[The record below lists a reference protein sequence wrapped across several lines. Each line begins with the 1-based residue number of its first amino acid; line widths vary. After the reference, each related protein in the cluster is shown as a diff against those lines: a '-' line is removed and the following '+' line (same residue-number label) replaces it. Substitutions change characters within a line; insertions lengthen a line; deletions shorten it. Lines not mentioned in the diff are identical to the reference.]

1 MGMIHHT
8 VVFRLR
14 HEPGSAAE
22 RDFLRAAC
30 ELARIEGVKQFECLR
45 QTSAKNAFQFG
56 LSMEFDD
63 AAAYAHYS
71 DHPDHTAFVQ
81 NRWIPEVAEFLEID
95 YEPFQPS

>member
-1 MGMIHHT
+1 MDMIRHT

-30 ELARIEGVKQFECLR
+30 ELAGIDGVKQFECLR
-45 QTSAKNAFQFG
+45 QTSAKIAFHFG

-71 DHPDHTAFVQ
+71 EHPNHTAFVQ

-95 YEPFQPS
+95 YEPFQP

>member
-1 MGMIHHT
+1 MGMIRHT
-8 VVFRLR
+8 VVFRLK

-22 RDFLRAAC
+22 HDFLRAAC
-30 ELARIEGVKQFECLR
+30 ELSCIEGVKRFECLR
-45 QTSAKNAFQFG
+45 QTSAKNAFRFG

-63 AAAYAHYS
+63 AAAYAFYC

-95 YEPFQPS
+95 YEPCNP